1 MSTPN
6 DVPKRNSNSRQ
17 FGPRDWP
24 ASASVEALEDEDSHF
39 TPPRPGRVLG
49 IAPDPVR
56 RMAAFGAGLGPLLA
70 IVGLVLRAAFGRG
83 GGSSGIG
90 ATSGIGT
97 LITGLL
103 LFSAVLFIA
112 SLLTLLVKMPAKR
125 PDAFDTPDDGA
136 VI

>member
-6 DVPKRNSNSRQ
+6 DVPKRTSNPRQ

-24 ASASVEALEDEDSHF
+24 TNASVETLEDEYSHF
-39 TPPRPGRVLG
+39 TPPQPGRVLSTT
-49 IAPDPVR
+49 DPIR
-56 RMAAFGAGLGPLLA
+56 RLATLGAGLGPLLA
-70 IVGLVLRAAFGRG
+70 IVGLILRAAYGRG
-83 GGSSGIG
+83 GGPLGIGTTSGIG
-90 ATSGIGT
+90 A

-112 SLLTLLVKMPAKR
+112 SLITLLVKMPAKR

-136 VI
+136 VV